1 MSGINTVTSRYSD
14 ADLKDFKAL
23 IDDKLEKAKNQYQSL
38 KEQLKDITENNNDDF
53 AKDIT
58 DFSSIQSEVE
68 MLTKMANHQR
78 KYIQDLENALIRI
91 NNKSYGI
98 CVVSGELIDKKRL
111 LAVPTTTKSVLAK
124 TQSEMQ
130 HLQRPKDTDR
140 GLDNPDDITDEKPK
154 EIKKPTIITKVIKKT
169 PATKT
174 IVDDLDDENEIDKL
188 FSELDVIKELDE
200 ADLIVD
206 DDDDVDNGFDSDDDL
221 DMIADESSEYDDED
235 DDY

>member
-14 ADLKDFKAL
+14 ADLKEFKDL
-23 IDDKLEKAKNQYQSL
+23 IENKLEKAKNQYQSL

-68 MLTKMANHQR
+68 MLTKKANHQR
-78 KYIQDLENALIRI
+78 KNNQDLENTLTRI
-91 NNKSYGI
+91 NN
-98 CVVSGELIDKKRL
+98 
-111 LAVPTTTKSVLAK
+111 
-124 TQSEMQ
+124 
-130 HLQRPKDTDR
+130 
-140 GLDNPDDITDEKPK
+140 
-154 EIKKPTIITKVIKKT
+154 TKVIKKT
-169 PATKT
+169 PAAKPV
-174 IVDDLDDENEIDKL
+174 VDDLDDENEIDKL

-206 DDDDVDNGFDSDDDL
+206 DDDDSDDNFDSDDDL
-221 DMIADESSEYDDED
+221 DMIADESSEYDDDD